1 MHWVIVGAGR
11 LGTRLVG
18 LARKARHDVTV
29 IEQDPERCRAVA
41 EAHDVM
47 AIQGDGATRAALEKA
62 RAPDAGAVVVT
73 CRGHGVA
80 LAVAALARRMN
91 IRRVLAVAHGEE
103 HQEVLEEA
111 GVVAVESP
119 EDLAA
124 EKLFWWLEESP
135 VRDLFRLAGGQLKV
149 FEVPLDE
156 GTAPADRTVA
166 DFQETTG
173 ARVACVRRGGDWLL
187 PLPGTDLKA
196 GDRLTLFTAVDDM
209 VKVLKHLQAKKN
221 TGRGQ

>member
-1 MHWVIVGAGR
+1 MDVVIVGAGR
-11 LGTRLVG
+11 LGSRLVG
-18 LARKARHDVTV
+18 LARKARHNVVV

-47 AIQGDGATRAALEKA
+47 AIPGDGATRAALEKA
-62 RAPDAGAVVVT
+62 RAGDADAVVVT

-80 LAVAALARRMN
+80 LAVAALGRRMKL
-91 IRRVLAVAHGEE
+91 RRILAVAHGEE
-103 HQEVLEEA
+103 HREVLEEA

-124 EKLFWWLEESP
+124 EKLFWWLGESP
-135 VRDLFRLAGGQLKV
+135 VRDLFRLAGGRLKV
-149 FEVPLDE
+149 FEVPVGE
-156 GTAPADRTVA
+156 GSAAADKTVA
-166 DFQETTG
+166 DLQEKTG

-196 GDRLTLFTAVDDM
+196 GDRLTLFAETGDTERA
-209 VKVLKHLQAKKN
+209 LRHLEGRKGA
-221 TGRGQ
+221 GRG